1 MLDGSELG
9 VASAQGVDLSH
20 ASLRSTDLHGA
31 NLESVLPLSPS
42 RVCAHW
48 GVRVGTRALTRLQA
62 TFVGADVDGL
72 VLVNGG
78 LSANLRGASF
88 LGARNMHT
96 AKFANLPEAMLK
108 QILGLF
114 AWSPRPPPPPGVR

>member
-1 MLDGSELG
+1 VLDGSELG

-20 ASLRSTDLHGA
+20 ASLRSTDVHGA
-31 NLESVLPLSPS
+31 NLES
-42 RVCAHW
+42 
-48 GVRVGTRALTRLQA
+48 A
-62 TFVGADVDGL
+62 TFAGADVDGL

-96 AKFANLPEAMLK
+96 AKFADLPETMLK

-114 AWSPRPPPPPGVR
+114 EWSPRPPPPPGVR